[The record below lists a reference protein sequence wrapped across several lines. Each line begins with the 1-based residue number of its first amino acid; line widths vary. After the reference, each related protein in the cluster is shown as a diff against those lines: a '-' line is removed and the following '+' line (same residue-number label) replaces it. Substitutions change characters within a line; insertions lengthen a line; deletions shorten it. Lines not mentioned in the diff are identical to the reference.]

1 VGLILFGV
9 HLLLI
14 GHLAHRSGF
23 MPKIFGVLLVIAGLG
38 YLVDG
43 FGAVLVQDYA
53 ISIGQFTFVGEVAL
67 IFWLLISARRND
79 FRSHDD
85 PDTTGERPAGVTDPR
100 GSLRPAGTAGR
111 QGAPWA
117 PRSTRS

>member
-53 ISIGQFTFVGEVAL
+53 ISIGQFTFVGE
-67 IFWLLISARRND
+67 WL
-79 FRSHDD
+79 
-85 PDTTGERPAGVTDPR
+85 
-100 GSLRPAGTAGR
+100 
-111 QGAPWA
+111 
-117 PRSTRS
+117 